1 MFELSVLGY
10 FEAAHRLIEY
20 DGKCENLHGHNYKIK
35 LTIKVDKL
43 NKIDLGID
51 FGRLKDDLKKV
62 TNLFDHKFLNEL
74 SDFDGRNP
82 SAEIISKVIYE
93 KVKEASHDDYFV
105 SSVTVWETDNSSST
119 YYETAA
125 QKSAL

>member
-20 DGKCENLHGHNYKIK
+20 DGKCENLHGHNYKVK

-43 NKIDLGID
+43 DGIDLGID

-62 TNLFDHKFLNEL
+62 TDLFDHKFLNEL
-74 SDFDGRNP
+74 SDFGGHNP
-82 SAEIISKVIYE
+82 SAEIIGKVIYE
-93 KVKEASHDDYFV
+93 KVKEASQNDYLV

-119 YYETAA
+119 YYETAV
-125 QKSAL
+125 Q